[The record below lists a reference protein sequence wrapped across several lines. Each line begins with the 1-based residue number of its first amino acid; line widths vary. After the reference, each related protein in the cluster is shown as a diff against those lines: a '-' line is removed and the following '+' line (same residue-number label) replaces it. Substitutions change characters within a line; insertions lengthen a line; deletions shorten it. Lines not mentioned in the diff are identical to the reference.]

1 MAPIG
6 EIGHS
11 IGAQVDAEG
20 VGVVAR
26 VSAARWIAGLL
37 VGLLAATTVA
47 CGGSGTTTT
56 GGTSTASGGTS
67 ATSSNVLRIAIA
79 TDPTGLDPESVLQNE
94 AGFVMATLYDGLTSY
109 APGTTNVQPGLAQSW
124 TISPDG
130 KTYVFTLRPNVK
142 FSDGTPLDAKAV
154 VGWLDR
160 IVNKQNPNYVE
171 NQKGISDFNSFTF
184 GDVTGYKA
192 VGTNQVEVDLGKPNA
207 EFLAD
212 LAMAWSG
219 VVSPAAVTK
228 YGPNLMKNPV
238 GTGPFTFVK
247 WVQGQYIEVRANP
260 DYWGGKPKLDEI
272 FFEIIPDPSTRLLD
286 LQQGKIN
293 ILADVPP
300 QNVAALR
307 ANSKLKVL
315 TQPGLAVSGISMP
328 TQVKPFTDVRVRQ
341 ALNYAVD
348 KAALNQDL
356 YFGLATTMDS
366 PDTPVEWSY
375 AKQTPYTYD
384 LAKAKSLL
392 AAAGLSGGF
401 SATLDT
407 YANPRGYNPAG
418 GAKLAQA
425 VQADLAKVN
434 VNIKINQMDFAAYL
448 AAARQP
454 TFSDMG
460 MAGWS
465 GDNGDPDDF
474 MQPLYGSDAFGEGN
488 FAHYSN
494 PSVDKLFA
502 QGIQTPDQNQRK
514 QIYSQIE
521 AQIWQDAPWIFI
533 NYVTQ
538 VRAETANVQGYK
550 LNPTEMF
557 FDMQDV
563 SLSGS

>member
-1 MAPIG
+1 MRRTRWLAWL
-6 EIGHS
+6 
-11 IGAQVDAEG
+11 G
-20 VGVVAR
+20 VL
-26 VSAARWIAGLL
+26 I
-37 VGLLAATTVA
+37 LAAATVA
-47 CGGSGTTTT
+47 CGG
-56 GGTSTASGGTS
+56 AAAPAAGTS
-67 ATSSNVLRIAIA
+67 ASASGSGSAAAPATSANVLRIAIA

-94 AGFVMATLYDGLTSY
+94 AGFVMSTLYDGLTSY

-124 TISPDG
+124 TITPDG
-130 KTYVFTLRPNVK
+130 KTYVFTLRQGVK
-142 FSDGTPLDAKAV
+142 FSDGTALDSSAV
-154 VGWLDR
+154 VAWLDR
-160 IVNKQNPNYVE
+160 ILNKQNPNYVE

-184 GDVTGYKA
+184 GDISAYKA
-192 VGTNQVEVDLGKPNA
+192 LGPTQVEIDLSKPNA
-207 EFLAD
+207 ELLAD

-228 YGPNLMKNPV
+228 YGADMMKNPA

-272 FFEIIPDPSTRLLD
+272 FFEVIPDPSTRLLD
-286 LQQGKIN
+286 LQQGKVN

-307 ANSKLKVL
+307 ANTKLHVL

-328 TQVKPFTDVRVRQ
+328 NQVAPFNDVRVRQ

-348 KAALNQDL
+348 KEALNKDL

-375 AKQTPYTYD
+375 AKQTPYTFD

-392 AAAGLSGGF
+392 AAAGQGSGF
-401 SATLDT
+401 SATIDT

-425 VQADLAKVN
+425 VQADLAQVG
-434 VNIKINQMDFAAYL
+434 VTLKINQMDFAAYL
-448 AAARQP
+448 SAARQNS
-454 TFSDMG
+454 FADLGSV
-460 MAGWS
+460 GWS

-494 PSVDKLFA
+494 PKVDQLFA

-521 AQIWQDAPWIFI
+521 AQVWQDAPWIFI
-533 NYVTQ
+533 NYATQ
-538 VRAETANVQGYK
+538 VRAETANVHGYQ